1 MYDVYG
7 GSVSRFF
14 AAMVPLGMAI
24 LGSLIAN
31 FPVSFTN
38 GFLPTPLFGLMPVY
52 FFGLMRPDLMPVGAA
67 LLAGAFEDLLCGG
80 TPGVWA
86 GGFVAC
92 YIFTAHQRD
101 SLAGLASFGAIIGFA
116 AGLMVAVTTAFAIV
130 AVYHWR
136 LPHVAPVAA
145 TLVANV
151 LWYVPALWFMTW
163 VQHNVVGPLRGD
175 F

>member
-7 GSVSRFF
+7 GSLTRFF

-24 LGSLIAN
+24 LGSIIAN

-38 GFLPTPLFGLMPVY
+38 GFLPAPLFGLMPVY

-67 LLAGAFEDLLCGG
+67 LLVGVCEDLLSGG
-80 TPGVWA
+80 TPGIWA
-86 GGFVAC
+86 AGFVAC
-92 YIFTAHQRD
+92 YIFIDRQRD
-101 SLAGLASFGAIIGFA
+101 SLASLANFGAIIGFA

-136 LPHVAPVAA
+136 LPHLAPVAA

-151 LWYVPALWFMTW
+151 LWYVPALLLMTKT
-163 VQHNVVGPLRGD
+163 QHHVVGALRGD